1 MKVLLVLLFLPLLF
15 SCNLIRLLNMSEENN
30 EKTEEINAFLKKH
43 KYEFDYSFE
52 NTDSTA
58 KLLRSPKY
66 RINNDSLRYSY
77 IQLRIYDSTGDLYSG
92 YSICMGNF
100 DKRKFI
106 DSVPPAR
113 NTYPFINK
121 NLKFEN
127 ELDVIDITP
136 ETRNKVL
143 HEYKSYDYVFV
154 VYYTIWTNY
163 FSKHVL
169 KEVSKAK
176 ARNRD
181 KTMVVLVNVAK
192 DLPAA
197 PTESLH

>member
-1 MKVLLVLLFLPLLF
+1 
-15 SCNLIRLLNMSEENN
+15 MSKEND

-77 IQLRIYDSTGDLYSG
+77 IQLRIYDSVGDLHSG

-100 DKRKFI
+100 DQRKFI
-106 DSVPPAR
+106 DSIPPSKNKHPFL
-113 NTYPFINK
+113 NTS
-121 NLKFEN
+121 LKFEN

-143 HEYKSYDYVFV
+143 KESGSYDYVFV
-154 VYYTIWTNY
+154 VYYTIWSNY

-169 KEVSKAK
+169 KEVSKVK

-181 KTMVVLVNVAK
+181 KIMVILVNVARN
-192 DLPAA
+192 LPAT
-197 PTESLH
+197 PTNSLH